1 MTMPEGFL
9 LDEPTRVRVR
19 TALISDLVARGAV
32 VAVLT
37 RDDDEVSKAIKDA
50 YAEVA
55 AHPEF
60 DPVNMLTEA
69 DLEYCVW
76 RATEIAEGITVRT
89 EAQIQFNWF

>member
-19 TALISDLVARGAV
+19 TALISDLVAHGAV

-37 RDDDEVSKAIKDA
+37 RDDDEVSKVIKDA

-55 AHPEF
+55 AHP
-60 DPVNMLTEA
+60 
-69 DLEYCVW
+69 
-76 RATEIAEGITVRT
+76 
-89 EAQIQFNWF
+89 